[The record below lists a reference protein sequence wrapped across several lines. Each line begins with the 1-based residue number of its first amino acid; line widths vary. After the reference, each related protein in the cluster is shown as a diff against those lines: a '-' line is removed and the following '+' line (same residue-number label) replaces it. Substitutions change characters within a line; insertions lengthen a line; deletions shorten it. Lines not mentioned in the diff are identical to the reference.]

1 MTTYT
6 IGATYTSYSWSDY
19 DGEYSEADSY
29 GQTTATITSLD
40 NDDGTFTMVDGIP
53 TMDGV
58 DWAEAFFPESDP
70 FYYDFS
76 FRTYEFT
83 WSGGTTYLFV
93 AAESYYYL
101 DYFDLS
107 SYSTDAYVYLTLG
120 GAELPD
126 FSHIAEEDQYE
137 AFNEFLATGT
147 MSTPTTGFTD
157 GTTFNL
163 ADLDIVAVDEDDWIA
178 GTSEIDTS
186 FAGDGDDYFYEY
198 YNKKGDT
205 LDGGAGIDTVEYR
218 PEKGLDYVIVD
229 LEDFTA
235 NGGAAQRDRLYNIE
249 NVITWRGDDHV
260 AGSEADNVIETKAGD
275 DTLIGR
281 GGDDMLFGGQGKD
294 LLIGGAGADLLDGGN
309 SRDMVLYSSSTHGLA
324 IDMLPGGQGSGDALG
339 DTFVDIEIVE
349 ATDYV
354 DILRG
359 DHSDNRLHGMRG
371 DDTLRGRGGDDELF
385 GQGGDDLL
393 NGDAGDDYMFGGKGA
408 DTFQFTAGHD
418 VIEDLEQGIDTLQIS
433 NRFASGATL
442 SQDDLRDAA
451 QLIDGTLTLVFSD
464 AHSLTLLGHTDID
477 TVLADI
483 TGF

>member
-1 MTTYT
+1 
-6 IGATYTSYSWSDY
+6 
-19 DGEYSEADSY
+19 
-29 GQTTATITSLD
+29 
-40 NDDGTFTMVDGIP
+40 
-53 TMDGV
+53 
-58 DWAEAFFPESDP
+58 
-70 FYYDFS
+70 
-76 FRTYEFT
+76 
-83 WSGGTTYLFV
+83 
-93 AAESYYYL
+93 
-101 DYFDLS
+101 
-107 SYSTDAYVYLTLG
+107 
-120 GAELPD
+120 
-126 FSHIAEEDQYE
+126 
-137 AFNEFLATGT
+137 
-147 MSTPTTGFTD
+147 
-157 GTTFNL
+157 
-163 ADLDIVAVDEDDWIA
+163 
-178 GTSEIDTS
+178 
-186 FAGDGDDYFYEY
+186 
-198 YNKKGDT
+198 
-205 LDGGAGIDTVEYR
+205 
-218 PEKGLDYVIVD
+218 
-229 LEDFTA
+229 
-235 NGGAAQRDRLYNIE
+235 
-249 NVITWRGDDHV
+249 
-260 AGSEADNVIETKAGD
+260 
-275 DTLIGR
+275 
-281 GGDDMLFGGQGKD
+281 
-294 LLIGGAGADLLDGGN
+294 
-309 SRDMVLYSSSTHGLA
+309 
-324 IDMLPGGQGSGDALG
+324 GDALG